1 MRRSVLLLGA
11 ALLAAAALAPKAAH
25 AQTIVTLGKGYAHD
39 CFMYAKAGID
49 PYDGVEVCNQSI
61 ANEALTIKDRAAT
74 FDNRGVMLDQL
85 GRLEKASAD
94 FQQSM
99 ALDPKLGDPYV
110 NLGSVLIK
118 QKRYDEALE
127 SINRGI
133 GLGVSFPHI
142 GYYDRAVAYQLLG
155 RYKEAYYD
163 YKKTL
168 ELEPNF
174 TQASERL
181 KDFVVTR
188 VPAKVPG

>member
-1 MRRSVLLLGA
+1 MRRSFPLLGA
-11 ALLAAAALAPKAAH
+11 ALLAATLAPAQ
-25 AQTIVTLGKGYAHD
+25 AQTIVSMGKGLAHD
-39 CFMYAKAGID
+39 CFIYAKAGVD
-49 PYDGVEVCNQSI
+49 PYDGVQVCNQSI
-61 ANEALTIKDRAAT
+61 DHEPLTIKDRAAT
-74 FDNRGVMLDQL
+74 FDNRGVMLDLL
-85 GRLEKASAD
+85 GRGEKAAAD
-94 FQQSM
+94 FRQAM

-118 QKRYDEALE
+118 QKRFDEALE
-127 SINRGI
+127 SINKGI
-133 GLGVSFPHI
+133 ELGVSFPHI
-142 GYYDRAVAYQLLG
+142 GYYDRAVAYQLMG
-155 RYKEAYYD
+155 RFKEAYYD

>member
-1 MRRSVLLLGA
+1 MRRSVLFVGA
-11 ALLAAAALAPKAAH
+11 AFLATALAPAQ
-25 AQTIVTLGKGYAHD
+25 AQTIVTMGKGYAHD
-39 CFMYAKAGID
+39 CFAYAKAGVD
-49 PYDGVEVCNQSI
+49 PYDGISVCNQSI
-61 ANEALTIKDRAAT
+61 ENEALTIKDRAAT

-85 GRLEKASAD
+85 GRIEKASED
-94 FQQSM
+94 FRQSM

-127 SINRGI
+127 SINKGI
-133 GLGVSFPHI
+133 DLGMSFPHI

-155 RYKEAYYD
+155 RFKEAYYD

-174 TQASERL
+174 TLASERL

-188 VPAKVPG
+188 APAKVPG

>member
-1 MRRSVLLLGA
+1 MRRSVLFLGA
-11 ALLAAAALAPKAAH
+11 ALLAAAAMAPAQ
-25 AQTIVTLGKGYAHD
+25 AQTIVSMGKGLAHD
-39 CFMYAKAGID
+39 CFAYAKAGVD
-49 PYDGVEVCNQSI
+49 PYDGVEICNQSI
-61 ANEALTIKDRAAT
+61 DNEALTVKDRAAT
-74 FDNRGVMLDQL
+74 YDNRGVMLDML

-94 FQQSM
+94 FRQSM

-110 NLGSVLIK
+110 NLGSVMIK

-127 SINRGI
+127 SINK
-133 GLGVSFPHI
+133 GLELGMSFPHI

-181 KDFVVTR
+181 KDFTVTR
-188 VPAKVPG
+188 TPAKVPG

>member
-1 MRRSVLLLGA
+1 MRRSVLFLGA
-11 ALLAAAALAPKAAH
+11 TLLAAAASAPAQ
-25 AQTIVTLGKGYAHD
+25 AQTIVSMGKGLAHD
-39 CFMYAKAGID
+39 CFAYAKAGVD

-61 ANEALTIKDRAAT
+61 DNEALTIKDRAAT

-85 GRLEKASAD
+85 GRLEKAAAD
-94 FQQSM
+94 FQQSK

-127 SINRGI
+127 SINKGI
-133 GLGVSFPHI
+133 ELGMSFPHI

-155 RYKEAYYD
+155 RFKEAYYD

-188 VPAKVPG
+188 APAKVPG

>member
-1 MRRSVLLLGA
+1 MKRSFLLLGA
-11 ALLAAAALAPKAAH
+11 ALLAAAALVPKAAH
-25 AQTIVTLGKGYAHD
+25 SQTIVTLGKGYAHD
-39 CFMYAKAGID
+39 CFIYAKAGID

-61 ANEALTIKDRAAT
+61 DHEPLTIKDRAAT
-74 FDNRGVMLDQL
+74 FDNRGVMLDLL
-85 GRLEKASAD
+85 GRSEKAAAD
-94 FQQSM
+94 FHQAM

-118 QKRYDEALE
+118 QKRFDEALE
-127 SINRGI
+127 SINKGI
-133 GLGVSFPHI
+133 ELGVSFPHI
-142 GYYDRAVAYQLLG
+142 GYYDRAVAYQLMG

-168 ELEPNF
+168 ELEPNL
-174 TQASERL
+174 TQASDRL

>member
-1 MRRSVLLLGA
+1 MRRSVLFLGA
-11 ALLAAAALAPKAAH
+11 ALLAAVAAPAQ
-25 AQTIVTLGKGYAHD
+25 AQTIVSMGKGLAHD
-39 CFMYAKAGID
+39 CFAYAKAGVD
-49 PYDGVEVCNQSI
+49 PYDGVQICNQAI
-61 ANEALTIKDRAAT
+61 DNEPLTVKDRAAT
-74 FDNRGVMLDQL
+74 FDNRGVMLDML

-118 QKRYDEALE
+118 EKRYDEALE
-127 SINRGI
+127 SINKGI
-133 GLGVSFPHI
+133 ELGMSFPHI

-155 RYKEAYYD
+155 RFKEAYYD

-188 VPAKVPG
+188 APAKVPG

>member
-11 ALLAAAALAPKAAH
+11 ALLAAAASAPAQ
-25 AQTIVTLGKGYAHD
+25 AQTIVSMGKGLAHD
-39 CFMYAKAGID
+39 CFAYAKAGVD
-49 PYDGVEVCNQSI
+49 PYDGVQVCNQSI
-61 ANEALTIKDRAAT
+61 DNEPLTVKDRAAT
-74 FDNRGVMLDQL
+74 YDNRGVMLDML
-85 GRLEKASAD
+85 GRLDKAAAD
-94 FQQSM
+94 FHQAM

-127 SINRGI
+127 HINKGI
-133 GLGVSFPHI
+133 EMGVSFPHI
-142 GYYDRAVAYQLLG
+142 GYYDRAVAYQLMG

-163 YKKTL
+163 YKKVL

-181 KDFVVTR
+181 KDFTVTR
-188 VPAKVPG
+188 TPAKVQG

>member
-1 MRRSVLLLGA
+1 MRRSVLFLGA
-11 ALLAAAALAPKAAH
+11 ALLAAAMAPAQ
-25 AQTIVTLGKGYAHD
+25 AQTIVSMGKGLAHD
-39 CFMYAKAGID
+39 CFAYAKAGVD
-49 PYDGVEVCNQSI
+49 PYDGVEVCNQAI
-61 ANEALTIKDRAAT
+61 DNEPLTVKDRAAT
-74 FDNRGVMLDQL
+74 YDNRGVMLDQL

-110 NLGSVLIK
+110 NLGSVMIK
-118 QKRYDEALE
+118 QKRYDEALA
-127 SINRGI
+127 SINKGLE
-133 GLGVSFPHI
+133 LGVSFPHI

-155 RYKEAYYD
+155 RFKEAYYD

>member
-1 MRRSVLLLGA
+1 MRRSVLFLGA
-11 ALLAAAALAPKAAH
+11 ALLAAVAAPAQ
-25 AQTIVTLGKGYAHD
+25 AQTIVSMGKGLAHD
-39 CFMYAKAGID
+39 CFAYAKAGVD
-49 PYDGVEVCNQSI
+49 PYDGVQICNQAI
-61 ANEALTIKDRAAT
+61 DNEPLTVKDRAAT
-74 FDNRGVMLDQL
+74 FDNRGVMLDML

-118 QKRYDEALE
+118 EKRYDEALE
-127 SINRGI
+127 SINKGI
-133 GLGVSFPHI
+133 ELGMSFPHI

-155 RYKEAYYD
+155 RFKEAYYD

-188 VPAKVPG
+188 TPAKVPG

>member
-1 MRRSVLLLGA
+1 MRRSVLFVGAAFLGA
-11 ALLAAAALAPKAAH
+11 ALAPAQ
-25 AQTIVTLGKGYAHD
+25 AQTIVTMGKGYAHD
-39 CFMYAKAGID
+39 CFAYAKAGVD
-49 PYDGVEVCNQSI
+49 PYDGISVCNQSI
-61 ANEALTIKDRAAT
+61 ENEALTIKDRAAT

-85 GRLEKASAD
+85 GRIEKASED
-94 FQQSM
+94 FRQSM

-127 SINRGI
+127 SINKGI
-133 GLGVSFPHI
+133 DLGMSFPHI

-155 RYKEAYYD
+155 RFKEAYYD

-174 TQASERL
+174 TLASERQ

-188 VPAKVPG
+188 APAKVPG

>member
-1 MRRSVLLLGA
+1 MRRSVLFLGA
-11 ALLAAAALAPKAAH
+11 AFLAAALAPAQ

-39 CFMYAKAGID
+39 CFLYAKAGVD

-85 GRLEKASAD
+85 GRAEKAAED
-94 FQQSM
+94 FRQSM

-127 SINRGI
+127 SINK
-133 GLGVSFPHI
+133 GLELGMSFPHI

-155 RYKEAYYD
+155 RFKEAYYD

>member
-1 MRRSVLLLGA
+1 MRRSVLFAGA
-11 ALLAAAALAPKAAH
+11 AFLAAAVAPAQ

-39 CFMYAKAGID
+39 CFLYAKAGVD

-61 ANEALTIKDRAAT
+61 DHEALTIKDRAAT
-74 FDNRGVMLDQL
+74 YDNRGVMLDML

-127 SINRGI
+127 SINK
-133 GLGVSFPHI
+133 GLALGMSFPHI

-181 KDFVVTR
+181 KDFTVTR
-188 VPAKVPG
+188 TPAKAPG

>member
-1 MRRSVLLLGA
+1 MRRSVLFVGA
-11 ALLAAAALAPKAAH
+11 AFLATALAPAQ
-25 AQTIVTLGKGYAHD
+25 AQTIVTMGKGYAHD
-39 CFMYAKAGID
+39 CFAYAKAGVD
-49 PYDGVEVCNQSI
+49 PYDGVSVCNQSI
-61 ANEALTIKDRAAT
+61 ENEALTIKDRAAT

-85 GRLEKASAD
+85 GRIEKASED
-94 FQQSM
+94 FRQSM

-127 SINRGI
+127 SINKGI
-133 GLGVSFPHI
+133 DLGMSFPHI

-155 RYKEAYYD
+155 RFKEAYYD

-174 TQASERL
+174 TLASERL

-188 VPAKVPG
+188 APAKVPG

>member
-11 ALLAAAALAPKAAH
+11 ALLASAAFAPAQ
-25 AQTIVTLGKGYAHD
+25 AQTIVSMGKGLAHD
-39 CFMYAKAGID
+39 CFAFAKAGVD
-49 PYDGVEVCNQSI
+49 PYDGVNVCNQSI
-61 ANEALTIKDRAAT
+61 DNEALTIKDRAAT
-74 FDNRGVMLDQL
+74 YDNRGVMLDLL
-85 GRLEKASAD
+85 GRSEKASAD
-94 FQQSM
+94 FRQSM

-118 QKRYDEALE
+118 QKRYDEALD
-127 SINRGI
+127 SINKGI
-133 GLGVSFPHI
+133 ELGVSFPHI

-155 RYKEAYYD
+155 RFKEAYYD

-188 VPAKVPG
+188 APAKVPG

>member
-1 MRRSVLLLGA
+1 MRRSVLFVGA
-11 ALLAAAALAPKAAH
+11 AFLAAARAPAQ
-25 AQTIVTLGKGYAHD
+25 AQTIVTMGKGYAHD
-39 CFMYAKAGID
+39 CFAYAKAGVD
-49 PYDGVEVCNQSI
+49 PYDGISVCNQSI
-61 ANEALTIKDRAAT
+61 ENEALTIKDRAAT

-85 GRLEKASAD
+85 GRIEKASED
-94 FQQSM
+94 FRQSM
-99 ALDPKLGDPYV
+99 ALDPKLGGPYV

-127 SINRGI
+127 SINKGI
-133 GLGVSFPHI
+133 ELGVSFPHI
-142 GYYDRAVAYQLLG
+142 GYYDRAVAYQLMG
-155 RYKEAYYD
+155 RFKEAYYD

-174 TQASERL
+174 TLASDRL